1 MLRQAALPTLR
12 VGHHNPRGAR
22 TVRILLTNDDGIGS
36 TALLELR
43 DRLRRDGHEVVVS
56 APAKPC
62 PGAAASFDFFMP
74 HQVQRDARD
83 AHSWS
88 VDGSPAVA
96 TLHGLDLLGREQPFD
111 LVLAGP
117 NNGWSLGQLT
127 LFSGVVGAAQVALH
141 RGVPAIALSMAY
153 AETELGAVAGYVAAL
168 VGTLAAAA
176 QRHGGDAAAS
186 GATRARILPRGL
198 GLNVNLPRCERL
210 LGVAIT
216 RVGDWSPWHLGFVDS
231 MDRFAHPQ
239 QPLPAAPGIALLD
252 AALQPDAFA
261 GEATEGRMVLRDVMT
276 LSALNV
282 GTLTDAEAMAVLRTR
297 LADLTLDLGVPA

>member
-1 MLRQAALPTLR
+1 MLRQPVLPTLR
-12 VGHHNPRGAR
+12 VGDHNPRGAR
-22 TVRILLTNDDGIGS
+22 SVRILLTNDDGIGS
-36 TALLELR
+36 TALHRLR

-56 APAKPC
+56 APAQPC

-74 HQVQRDARD
+74 HQVQRDAHD
-83 AHSWS
+83 ALSWS

-96 TLHGLDLLGREQPFD
+96 TLHGLDLLGRDQPFD

-153 AETELGAVAGYVAAL
+153 AETDLDAVASYVAAL

-176 QRHGGDAAAS
+176 QQHGGNTSTKRSTPAH
-186 GATRARILPRGL
+186 ILPRGL
-198 GLNVNLPRCERL
+198 GLNVNLPRCDRL

-231 MDRFAHPQ
+231 MDRFAHPR

-261 GEATEGRMVLRDVMT
+261 DEATEGRMVLRDVMT
-276 LSALNV
+276 ISPLNV
-282 GTLTDAEAMAVLRTR
+282 GTLTDAEAMAVLRTK